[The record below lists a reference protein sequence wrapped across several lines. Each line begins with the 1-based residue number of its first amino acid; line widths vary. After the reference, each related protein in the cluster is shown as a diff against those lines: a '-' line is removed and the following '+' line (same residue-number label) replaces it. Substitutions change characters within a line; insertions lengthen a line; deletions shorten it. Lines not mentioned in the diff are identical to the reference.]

1 MDLATAY
8 HQIRIKQGHE
18 HQTAFV
24 TPQGLYEWIVMP
36 LGLTN
41 APATFQRIMNL
52 TFSDM
57 LNKCVCV
64 YLDDILVFSETEQ
77 QHLHDLHAVLE
88 WLRREKFHAKRR
100 KCEFGK
106 RSVKYL
112 SHIVENGTIRVD
124 LDKVAAVQTWPA
136 PTCVK
141 EVQQFLGLANYYHE
155 FIKNFAELAAPLS
168 DL

>member
-1 MDLATAY
+1 
-8 HQIRIKQGHE
+8 
-18 HQTAFV
+18 
-24 TPQGLYEWIVMP
+24 MP
-36 LGLTN
+36 LGLMN
-41 APATFQRIMNL
+41 APATFQHIMNL

-57 LNKCVCV
+57 LQNVCV

-77 QHLHDLHAVLE
+77 QHLHNLRAVLE
-88 WLRREKFHAKRR
+88 RLCCKKFHAKQW

-112 SHIVENGTIRVD
+112 GHIIENGTICVN
-124 LDKVAAVQTWPA
+124 LDKVAVVRTWPA

-141 EVQQFLGLANYYHE
+141 EVQQFLCLANYYHE
-155 FIKNFAELAAPLS
+155 YIKKFAKLAAPLS